1 MKHILIV
8 EDDVSIAKVEKRY
21 LEMAGFK
28 VTLEYTG
35 IDGLKRA
42 LTEDFDFIILD
53 LMLPGVDGF
62 QIIERIREKK
72 NIPVM
77 MISAR
82 EEDFIKMRAFELG
95 LDDYLTKPFSPN
107 ELVARV
113 KGRLSRFESLV
124 GSSNNNKQV
133 IEDRGVIA
141 DQKSRRAFVN
151 DKEVVMTNK
160 EYDILLLFMTNPNI
174 VFSKEQIF
182 ERIWGLN
189 SEGDMST
196 VTVHIRRIREKLEF
210 DPSKP
215 KRITTVWGIGYIY
228 NK

>member
-1 MKHILIV
+1 V

>member
-182 ERIWGLN
+182 EKIWGLN